1 MSANLLASETSPYLL
16 QHKDNPVHW
25 RPWGPEALEEAKR
38 TNKPLLVSVGYAA
51 CHWCHVMAHES
62 FEDAET
68 AQVMNE
74 LFVSVK
80 IDREERPDIDS
91 WLQTALSLTN
101 EGGGWPLTAFLTP
114 DGQPFWAGT
123 YFPKQD
129 NFGRP
134 AFQSILREVSK
145 RYHETPETLKPNT
158 DRIRQV
164 MERAWSQ
171 NRSGRIDPL
180 TLEQLSIATA
190 QRFDIFFGGITGAP
204 KFPSIASLK
213 LLWRAYLRTGT
224 PQFAQVVM
232 TSLEAMC
239 RGGIYDHVGGGFARY
254 AVDERWIIPHFEKM
268 LPDNAQFI
276 EILTLAWQANR
287 VPMFRSHVEDTVNWV
302 LREML
307 VDGAG
312 FASSQDA
319 DTEGEE
325 GKFYTWTEAEIDAAL
340 QGTMIPRFKQVYG
353 VTGEGNFHGRNVLHR
368 YIPIPNLSQADETLF
383 ATQRRKLLDVRLKR
397 ERPFRDDKVLA
408 DFNGMMIAALAF
420 AGPVMQRPEWVEAA
434 ERAFAYVVEKLGD
447 GDRLYH
453 TYRAGKRQ
461 HTAFSDDYANMALGA
476 LMLFEAT
483 GKDAYLQHAIAWTK
497 VLDEDYWNLSLG
509 GYAFSVPSDEPVEVK
524 IRTALDTHTP
534 AANGLMLEVLGRLY
548 YITGDKAYG
557 DRITALATAFSGD
570 ARPAFL
576 QMSTFLNGV
585 DFCANAV
592 QIVIIGPRSD
602 TRTLDLLNA
611 VLGRSIPNR
620 VITVLEPDA
629 GLPAGHPAHGKTMQ
643 NGQPTAYICR
653 ERICSSPVT
662 SAVTLSQA
670 LQMPAPNQPALQ
682 AATAPRRGR

>member
-62 FEDAET
+62 FEDADT
-68 AQVMNE
+68 AAVMNE
-74 LFVSVK
+74 LFISVK
-80 IDREERPDIDS
+80 VDREERPDIDS

-114 DGQPFWAGT
+114 EGQPFWAGT

-129 NFGRP
+129 SFGRP
-134 AFQSILREVSK
+134 AFQSVLREVSK
-145 RYHETPETLKPNT
+145 RYHENPESVRPNT

-190 QRFDIFFGGITGAP
+190 QRFDIFFGGIAGAP
-204 KFPSIASLK
+204 KFPSIGSLK

-224 PQFAQVVM
+224 PQFAQVTM

-254 AVDERWIIPHFEKM
+254 AVDERWIVPHFEKM

-287 VPMFRSHVEDTVNWV
+287 IPMFRSHVEDTVNWA

-307 VDGAG
+307 VDGAA

-325 GKFYTWTEAEIDAAL
+325 GKYYTWTEAEIDAAL

-353 VTGEGNFHGRNVLHR
+353 VTGEGNFHGRNILHR
-368 YIPIPNLSQADETLF
+368 YIPIPNLTQADEALF

-408 DFNGMMIAALAF
+408 DFNGMMVAALAF

-434 ERAFAYVVEKLGD
+434 ERAFAYVVEKLSD
-447 GDRLYH
+447 GDRLFH
-453 TYRAGKRQ
+453 TYRVGKRQ
-461 HTAFSDDYANMALGA
+461 HTGFSDDYANMALGA

-483 GKDAYLQHAIAWTK
+483 GKPAYLEHAIAWTK
-497 VLDEDYWNLSLG
+497 VLDEEYWNLSLG
-509 GYAFSVPSDEPVEVK
+509 GYAFSLPRDEPVEVK

-548 YITGDKAYG
+548 YITGEKAYG
-557 DRITALATAFSGD
+557 DRITALANAFAGD
-570 ARPAFL
+570 AGPAFL
-576 QMSTFLNGV
+576 QMSTFLNGI

-592 QIVIIGPRSD
+592 QIVIIGTKSD

-629 GLPAGHPAHGKTMQ
+629 ALPTGHPAHGKTMQ

-670 LQMPAPNQPALQ
+670 LQMPSPNQPALQ
-682 AATAPRRGR
+682 AATAPRRAR